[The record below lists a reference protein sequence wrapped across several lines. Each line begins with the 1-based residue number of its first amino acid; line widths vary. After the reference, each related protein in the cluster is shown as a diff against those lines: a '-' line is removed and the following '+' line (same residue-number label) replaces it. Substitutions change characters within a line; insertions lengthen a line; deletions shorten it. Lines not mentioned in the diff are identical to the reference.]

1 MSDERRGAE
10 GKVRDVQPGGSASR
24 GVNPDPGG
32 ETEPGGL
39 VPPYEGRTTERGE
52 SEISEELGSSVER
65 MLLDADGGGGGQTAS
80 PAVESPVRDEE
91 VSHETPESPMG
102 VGTSPN
108 RSAEDVA
115 DRDGK
120 ESGRED
126 SGTQTPSGRPAGT
139 SDARDVTG
147 VHPQSGNQED

>member
-1 MSDERRGAE
+1 MSDEQGSD

-24 GVNPDPGG
+24 GINPDPGG
-32 ETEPGGL
+32 ETEPSGL
-39 VPPYEGRTTERGE
+39 VPPYEGRTKARGE
-52 SEISEELGSSVER
+52 SEISEELGASVER
-65 MLLDADGGGGGQTAS
+65 MLHDVDRGGGGQTAS

-108 RSAEDVA
+108 RSAEDIG

-120 ESGRED
+120 EPGRQDTGIE
-126 SGTQTPSGRPAGT
+126 TPSGRRSGT

-147 VHPQSGNQED
+147 IDPQSGNQED